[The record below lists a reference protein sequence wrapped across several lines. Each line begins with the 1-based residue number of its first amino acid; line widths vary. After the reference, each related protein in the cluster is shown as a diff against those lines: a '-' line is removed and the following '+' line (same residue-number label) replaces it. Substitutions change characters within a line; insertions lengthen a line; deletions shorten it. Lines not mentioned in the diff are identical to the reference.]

1 MIGASA
7 QEGLMWA
14 RTASSMLM
22 SSEGGSS
29 TGCVF
34 GAVSGTRQFTQ
45 PTIWSGVRP
54 VGGCGQESIDW
65 TNLPDNGAA
74 MRLEYQILVAIA
86 LDLVLGD
93 PRWFPHPSFAGR
105 LASANHRCAGLSP
118 VRAPAGWQLLLI
130 ILTTGVATAALVF
143 GAARL
148 PDSQE
153 YCFSAAALHNLA
165 ARAWLATAR
174 RFTEH

>member
-34 GAVSGTRQFTQ
+34 GAVSGTRRFTQ

-105 LASANHRCAGLSP
+105 LASANHRCAGLFLA
-118 VRAPAGWQLLLI
+118 RAR
-130 ILTTGVATAALVF
+130 GVATAAHNPDNGSGDCRTGLWC
-143 GAARL
+143 GPPARL
-148 PDSQE
+148 RSIVSVLLLYTTLPQGPG
-153 YCFSAAALHNLA
+153 
-165 ARAWLATAR
+165 
-174 RFTEH
+174 